1 MNRSAAKESGGSGA
15 ATYTREMAELAR
27 NRAALY
33 DLLAT
38 LFRHNPSRQT
48 LLSLRSAEMREA
60 LRLAGMRLPETFF
73 SENVDKLMETL
84 AVAFTNLFLLPGR
97 LISPH
102 ESVQRKGGSGFLR
115 GPETVR
121 VGDYYASVGFEVDQ
135 ATPMEADHVSIE
147 LEFLGHLAGE
157 EAKAWESGN
166 PGKASDALH
175 YQEDF
180 LNRHTGQWIFDFLAR
195 VESRDRS
202 GFYRELA
209 HLTHDLCKEQLAYLP
224 QLIEQSEQ
232 CDAAT

>member
-1 MNRSAAKESGGSGA
+1 MNRSAANASGGSGA
-15 ATYTREMAELAR
+15 AAYPREMAESAK

-33 DLLAT
+33 ELLAT

-48 LLSLRSAEMREA
+48 LLSLRTTEMREA
-60 LRLAGMRLPETFF
+60 LSLAGMRLPETFY
-73 SENVDKLMETL
+73 SENVDELAQTL

-102 ESVQRKGGSGFLR
+102 ESVQRRGGSGFLR

-121 VGDYYASVGFEVDQ
+121 VRDYYAAVGFEVNRT
-135 ATPMEADHVSIE
+135 TPMEADHVSIE
-147 LEFLGHLAGE
+147 LEFLGHLANE
-157 EAKAWESGN
+157 EAKAWQSGN
-166 PGKASDALH
+166 PGKASDALR

-202 GFYRELA
+202 GFYCELA
-209 HLTHDLCKEQLAYLP
+209 RLTHDLCKEQLAYLP

-232 CDAAT
+232 PDAVI

>member
-1 MNRSAAKESGGSGA
+1 MNRSVAKKRGGGE
-15 ATYTREMAELAR
+15 ATAYAREMAELAK

-48 LLSLRSAEMREA
+48 LLSLRSEEMREA
-60 LRLAGMRLPETFF
+60 LSLAGMRLPETFF
-73 SENVDKLMETL
+73 SENVDKLTETL
-84 AVAFTNLFLLPGR
+84 AVAFANLFLLPGR

-115 GPETVR
+115 GPETAHVR
-121 VGDYYASVGFEVDQ
+121 DYYASVGFEVDR

-147 LEFLGHLAGE
+147 LEFLGHLAAE
-157 EAKAWESGN
+157 EAKAWESDH
-166 PGKASDALH
+166 PGKAGDALR

-209 HLTHDLCKEQLAYLP
+209 RLTHDLCKEQLAYLP
-224 QLIEQSEQ
+224 LLIKQFEQY
-232 CDAAT
+232 DVVV